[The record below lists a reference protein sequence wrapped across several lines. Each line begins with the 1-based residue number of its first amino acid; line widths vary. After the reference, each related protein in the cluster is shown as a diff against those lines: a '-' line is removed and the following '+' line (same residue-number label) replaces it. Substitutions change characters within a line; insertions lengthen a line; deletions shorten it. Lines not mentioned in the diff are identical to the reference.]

1 MDPKFYQGEI
11 EPFDDDYTLAD
22 QINIVYTDN
31 EDAYVE
37 LIARKRDGS
46 GEAVYTVNFKK
57 SYERWRISSGTM
69 LDLIS
74 PVYWEK
80 YRGAGL
86 ARIRI
91 WGGRQRRSYHKCETR
106 DIAGTNITKYIK

>member
-1 MDPKFYQGEI
+1 MTGYYNYVIPKQIMDCGDRYYPYFRWVISMDPKFYQGEI
-11 EPFDDDYTLAD
+11 EPFDDDFTLAD
-22 QINIVYTDN
+22 HINIVYTDN

-37 LIARKRDGS
+37 LTARKRDGS

-74 PVYWEK
+74 PVY
-80 YRGAGL
+80 
-86 ARIRI
+86 
-91 WGGRQRRSYHKCETR
+91 
-106 DIAGTNITKYIK
+106 